1 LPPCCCNSRVVHGY
15 LTAGPPSTSW
25 RLRPTARCST
35 DRSDRPVMRI
45 RTKCTPARRAAKYLE
60 RIAALTGAKHEG
72 DGSYRLT
79 VGRRDFIVDPRLVC
93 AISSRDQSTCF
104 YVATDREIPSAE
116 VVASAL
122 LELKNNPKLFEKWRE
137 RRGCTF
143 KANGKM
149 FKGIHRGFCARQ
161 L

>member
-1 LPPCCCNSRVVHGY
+1 MIGL
-15 LTAGPPSTSW
+15 A
-25 RLRPTARCST
+25 
-35 DRSDRPVMRI
+35 MRI
-45 RTKCTPARRAAKYLE
+45 PNKCTPAQRAAKYLE
-60 RIAALTGAKHEG
+60 RIAALTGAKRDR

-79 VGRRDFIVDPRLVC
+79 AGRRNFQLESRFVRV
-93 AISSRDQSTCF
+93 ISSRDQSTCF